1 MKILFTGCCRFI
13 GYHLTQKLI
22 THPKIVGIDHLNS
35 YCDINYKKNLLKK
48 LKMKKVSK
56 TNNNEPLIIYSNNN
70 KLYKFIKYKPNVNIK
85 KGISE
90 FIKWYKNN

>member
-1 MKILFTGCCRFI
+1 
-13 GYHLTQKLI
+13 
-22 THPKIVGIDHLNS
+22 
-35 YCDINYKKNLLKK
+35 
-48 LKMKKVSK
+48 MKKVSK
-56 TNNNEPLIIYSNNN
+56 TNNNEPLITYSNNN